1 MNNDK
6 ETAMKDIKAIVT
18 NITAKAE
25 QSSRNAEYF
34 DNIARLKRLQNYVEK
49 H

>member
-1 MNNDK
+1 MDK

-18 NITAKAE
+18 NITSQSNQASQDAK
-25 QSSRNAEYF
+25 YF
-34 DNIARLKRLQNYVEK
+34 DNINRLKRLQEYIEK